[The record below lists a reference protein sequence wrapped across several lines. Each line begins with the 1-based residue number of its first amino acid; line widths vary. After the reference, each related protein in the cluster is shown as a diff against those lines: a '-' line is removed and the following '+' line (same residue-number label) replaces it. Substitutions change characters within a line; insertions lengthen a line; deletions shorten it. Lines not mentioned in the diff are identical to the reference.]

1 MNRAWK
7 KSSPSASALAIVLLI
22 LPSGQQGKAVR
33 HANELALA
41 GLRPGKDTL
50 AGAKKLYAEKHLVA
64 SPEDNAWTWKDVCER
79 GTLRVETDDHGVV
92 QFITVSAEVETGEG
106 PLGDCGEK
114 ADARRRS
121 EMWRTGRGLALGDS
135 RARVIALYGA
145 PNSGGPS
152 TGGNRE
158 LELMFYAFDWA
169 GSDVPQVMEVY
180 CDRATSRVVQ
190 ITLAFPSL

>member
-1 MNRAWK
+1 LNRAWK
-7 KSSPSASALAIVLLI
+7 KSSPFASALAIVFLI
-22 LPSGQQGKAVR
+22 PPGAQQGKAPR
-33 HANELALA
+33 RANELALA

-50 AGAKKLYAEKHLVA
+50 AAAKKLYGEQHVVA
-64 SPEDNAWTWKDVCER
+64 SPDDNAWTWKNVCEKR
-79 GTLRVETDDHGVV
+79 ALRIEPDGRGVV
-92 QFITVSAEVETGEG
+92 QFITVSAEDEPDEG
-106 PLGDCGEK
+106 RRGDCGEK
-114 ADARRRS
+114 PEARRHS
-121 EMWRTGRGLALGDS
+121 EMWRTGKGLALGDS
-135 RARVIALYGA
+135 RERVVALYGA

>member
-7 KSSPSASALAIVLLI
+7 KSSPSASALATVFLI
-22 LPSGQQGKAVR
+22 LSGGQQGKAVR
-33 HANELALA
+33 HATELALA

-50 AGAKKLYAEKHLVA
+50 AAAKKLYGEKHLAA
-64 SPEDNAWTWKDVCER
+64 SPEDNAWTWKDVCEKR
-79 GTLRVETDDHGVV
+79 ALRIETDGHGVV
-92 QFITVSAEVETGEG
+92 QFITVSAEDEPDEG
-106 PLGDCGEK
+106 RRGDCGEK

-121 EMWRTGRGLALGDS
+121 EMWRTGKGLGLGDS
-135 RARVIALYGA
+135 RERVIALYGA
-145 PNSGGPS
+145 PSSGGPS